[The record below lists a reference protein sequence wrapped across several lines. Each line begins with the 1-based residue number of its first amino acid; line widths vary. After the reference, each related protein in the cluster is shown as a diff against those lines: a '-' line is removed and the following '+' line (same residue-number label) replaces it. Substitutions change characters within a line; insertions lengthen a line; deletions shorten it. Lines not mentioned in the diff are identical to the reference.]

1 MAKIE
6 YVGLKEQ
13 KTDNVAGTETVWNGT
28 GDVQEVD
35 DAVAAKLIAHP
46 NIWRLAKGERA
57 KITPATAKKDVDPQ
71 VAKAEK
77 LAKLKKDEAEET
89 ELARNARRVD
99 INALPKDKLIAHAKR
114 TFGLDLDASKDVKLL
129 RAAVQRAEGKI
140 ATGRRHQK

>member
-6 YVGLKEQ
+6 YVGLKDQ

-57 KITPATAKKDVDPQ
+57 KIAPATAKDVDPQ

-89 ELARNARRVD
+89 ELARVARRVD
-99 INALPKDKLIAHAKR
+99 INALPKDKLIAYAKR
-114 TFGLDLDASKDVKLL
+114 TFGLDLDAKKDEKLL